1 MPVSTT
7 VLPAISIAIPTTLL
21 YSICCILWFGP
32 IIQIAIRIQTIICII
47 VWIPCITFVPISISN
62 SSIITLVLDVSSSDT
77 KTLLFLLL
85 LRSRHGVL
93 ITAFLRTVLVGRA
106 SIGPF
111 WRPSVDSRARGA
123 SSTKI

>member
-1 MPVSTT
+1 MLVSAT
-7 VLPAISIAIPTTLL
+7 VLPTISITIPTTLL
-21 YSICCILWFGP
+21 YSICCILWFSP

-47 VWIPCITFVPISISN
+47 VWIPCAFVPISVSN
-62 SSIITLVLDVSSSDT
+62 SSIITLVLDVSGSGT

-85 LRSRHGVL
+85 LRSRHAVL
-93 ITAFLRTVLVGRA
+93 IAAFLRIVLVGRA

-111 WRPSVDSRARGA
+111 WRPSVDSRARRA